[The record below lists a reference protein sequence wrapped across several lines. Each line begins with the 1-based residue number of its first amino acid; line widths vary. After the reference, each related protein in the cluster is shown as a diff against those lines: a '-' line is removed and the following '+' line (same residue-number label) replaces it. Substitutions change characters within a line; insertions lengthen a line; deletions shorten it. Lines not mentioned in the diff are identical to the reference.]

1 MTLVD
6 WMSLSLPTHI
16 WGRVTGAYEMLQL
29 ILSLGGIGGR
39 GAADG

>member
-16 WGRVTGAYEMLQL
+16 WGCVTGAYEMLQL
-29 ILSLGGIGGR
+29 ILSLGGVGGR